1 MVVRPRLVW
10 PGYRARHFVSTGSLN
25 PVINARDAEGPCQL
39 LCEWRV
45 NGTLVTDR
53 AESYSSG
60 SNRSQHVSSKEKL
73 FGVRKSYCFV
83 ANHYS
88 NKICNVQRPELEF
101 AGWKLASDCALQLVG
116 AAMRSNTTVLQLTLR
131 SGPDESRQYSIAFV
145 VVDAFTLRAL
155 PFARTSGERFTL
167 GPDTQHNFTV
177 DAVGDTRIA
186 RGGVTYSWW
195 FRVFWLIRFYKQGT

>member
-1 MVVRPRLVW
+1 
-10 PGYRARHFVSTGSLN
+10 
-25 PVINARDAEGPCQL
+25 
-39 LCEWRV
+39 
-45 NGTLVTDR
+45 
-53 AESYSSG
+53 
-60 SNRSQHVSSKEKL
+60 
-73 FGVRKSYCFV
+73 
-83 ANHYS
+83 
-88 NKICNVQRPELEF
+88 
-101 AGWKLASDCALQLVG
+101 
-116 AAMRSNTTVLQLTLR
+116 MRSNTTVLQLTLR

-195 FRVFWLIRFYKQGT
+195 FRVFWLIRFYNQGT